1 MLECSTSGNR
11 SRTSSARE
19 SWPARGAP
27 PQWPRRPQEP
37 LPPLSRG
44 RRQRSSTPGASAV
57 APAPRRE
64 RIRARREPTY
74 RLRKVTERSE
84 TPATV
89 VQDDR
94 DPDDSASGL
103 RAGVSLGSGSTRG
116 TCTSGARTSD
126 GCHHPGSSDVLQP
139 WPRGRE
145 HGRPAPHGRTVKV
158 SGGYG

>member
-44 RRQRSSTPGASAV
+44 RRQRSSILVASAV

-64 RIRARREPTY
+64 RLRARREPTY

-103 RAGVSLGSGSTRG
+103 RAGVSLGSHRPEEPALQGL
-116 TCTSGARTSD
+116 ARLMVVT
-126 GCHHPGSSDVLQP
+126 HPGSSEVLQP

-145 HGRPAPHGRTVKV
+145 HGRPAPHGRTAKV